1 MAVDIEV
8 YRTGATLHFSDV
20 WLKNNEDF
28 ETEMQFGMSDLMFS
42 NRYGEMAD
50 RGFRLIDFEVYEANG
65 KNACAA
71 IWKPRGKESTRF
83 YRGLSKEVFGSVS
96 ATLREEGFRLID
108 IEGYYLGGKLTFAS
122 GWVSLEESQRTDF
135 AYYMMADEFYQRN
148 ATMMLDVY
156 PLTDI
161 EAYDIGRGELRYAGS
176 WTAGEELVE
185 AEPIASLRNR
195 DIFKRPN

>member
-50 RGFRLIDFEVYEANG
+50 RGFRVIDFEVYEANG

-83 YRGLSKEVFGSVS
+83 YRGLSK
-96 ATLREEGFRLID
+96 
-108 IEGYYLGGKLTFAS
+108 
-122 GWVSLEESQRTDF
+122 
-135 AYYMMADEFYQRN
+135 
-148 ATMMLDVY
+148 
-156 PLTDI
+156 
-161 EAYDIGRGELRYAGS
+161 
-176 WTAGEELVE
+176 
-185 AEPIASLRNR
+185 
-195 DIFKRPN
+195 